1 MMIFE
6 NERTDFYQ
14 KRIKAF
20 LVLNPSSTAEQIC
33 NGIRGNQERCISEL
47 KTLIQ
52 NGEVEYS
59 LMITLIVCVR
69 KKKDKR

>member
-1 MMIFE
+1 MIFE
-6 NERTDFYQ
+6 NEIADLYQ

-47 KTLIQ
+47 KTLIAS
-52 NGEVEYS
+52 GEVEYS
-59 LMITLIVCVR
+59 LMNYTYCVR
-69 KKKDKR
+69 EKKRINDE